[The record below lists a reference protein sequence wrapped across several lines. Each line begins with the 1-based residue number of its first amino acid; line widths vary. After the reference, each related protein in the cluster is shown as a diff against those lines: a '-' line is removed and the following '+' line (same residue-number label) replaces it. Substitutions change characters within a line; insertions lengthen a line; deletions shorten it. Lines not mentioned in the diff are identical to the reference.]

1 MQQNIKSLE
10 IKLSQEQIDELESVL
25 DFEPGFPSNFIGPDP
40 HITGQA
46 TGLLGAIA
54 PMAFVKSGKPIGH
67 E

>member
-1 MQQNIKSLE
+1 ME

-25 DFEPGFPSNFIGPDP
+25 DFEVGFPNNFIGPDP

-46 TGLLGAIA
+46 SGLLGAIA
-54 PMAFVKSGKPIGH
+54 PMAFVKSGLPIGH